1 MKLETVKNDLKVI
14 RRRVVGANAPWRCDS
29 TWDPDVSRTRPLAPD
44 EVAQRN
50 EEIDYLKR
58 YFKHHAWSLDNG
70 RLIERPQSW
79 KMGLRSIADPTM
91 SEGTYGGL
99 AAYPLPGSVAA
110 LTLSATEQG
119 LIPATSIPIYTPIP
133 INGVMAPQAYR
144 VILTGVF
151 TSVATSGTLTMTPR
165 LGNANTSPSLGASA
179 AQTLTASLTNGQF
192 YVMGDITIR
201 SIGLPGAN
209 STAIGTFHALANSTV
224 GGATTSWL
232 WGTGATAV
240 SFDTTI
246 AAGANGGGLWFG
258 VTFSANFPTMTLQQ
272 IHMMDW
278 N

>member
-1 MKLETVKNDLKVI
+1 M
-14 RRRVVGANAPWRCDS
+14 AWRMDS
-29 TWDPDVSRTRPLAPD
+29 TAGASIWDTEPMSRDELALRD
-44 EVAQRN
+44 EELDWLIRN
-50 EEIDYLKR
+50 QKR
-58 YFKHHAWSLDNG
+58 GWKLING
-70 RLIERPQSW
+70 RLAAS
-79 KMGLRSIADPTM
+79 GAPTAM
-91 SEGTYGGL
+91 AEGTYGAL
-99 AAYPLPGSVAA
+99 AAYPLPTSEAA

-119 LIPATSIPIYTPIP
+119 LIPAAHIPIYTPLP
-133 INGVMAPQAYR
+133 INGVLAPQAYR
-144 VILTGVF
+144 VVLSGVF

-192 YVMGDITIR
+192 YIMGDITIR
-201 SIGLPGAN
+201 SVGLPGAN

-232 WGTGATAV
+232 WGTGATAI

-246 AAGANGGGLWFG
+246 AAAANGGGIWFG

-272 IHMMDW
+272 IHLMDW

>member
-1 MKLETVKNDLKVI
+1 MNLKTLKNDLKVAK
-14 RRRVVGANAPWRCDS
+14 RRLIGTTAPWHCDS
-29 TWDPDVSRTRPLAPD
+29 TWHPDVSQTRPLTPA
-44 EVAQRN
+44 EVAQRD

-58 YFKHHAWSLDNG
+58 YFQHHAWTLNNG
-70 RLIERPQSW
+70 RIIEQQKRW
-79 KMGLRSIADPTM
+79 KTTLRSLAGPTM
-91 SEGTYGGL
+91 AEGTYGAL
-99 AAYPLPGSVAA
+99 AAYPLPASESG

-119 LIPATSIPIYTPIP
+119 LIPSAHIPIYTPIP
-133 INGVMAPQAYR
+133 INGVMSPQAYR
-144 VILTGVF
+144 VILAGIF

-192 YVMGDITIR
+192 YIMGDITVR

-209 STAIGTFHALANSTV
+209 STAIGTFHALANSAV

-232 WGTGATAV
+232 WGTGTTAV

-246 AAGANGGGLWFG
+246 AAGGNGGGLWVG
-258 VTFSANFPTMTLQQ
+258 VTFSANFPTFTLQQ